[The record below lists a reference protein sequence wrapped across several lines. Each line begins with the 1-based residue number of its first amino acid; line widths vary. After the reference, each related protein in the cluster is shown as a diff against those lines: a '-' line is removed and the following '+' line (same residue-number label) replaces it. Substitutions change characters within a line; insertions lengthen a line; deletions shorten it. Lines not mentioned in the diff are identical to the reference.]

1 MIFDNFFK
9 LSFHWVELKKGNKGN
24 KGNKGLELNQSKENK
39 EKLHPEYTH
48 PEYIHSGV
56 HIQCVKQNEKMEIK
70 CRTCYIKGRLC
81 VPAKIH
87 RCLKYS
93 NFYLVS

>member
-9 LSFHWVELKKGNKGN
+9 LSFHWVELKKGKQ
-24 KGNKGLELNQSKENK
+24 GLELNQSK
-39 EKLHPEYTH
+39 
-48 PEYIHSGV
+48 EYIHSGV
-56 HIQCVKQNEKMEIK
+56 HIQCVKQHDKQHEAMEIK

-87 RCLKYS
+87 QCLEYS
-93 NFYLVS
+93 DFYLVSAETR